1 MNVKVLAA
9 GGGGPQS
16 SAPAAAL
23 AALRDPAAPC
33 TWIHASASEEI
44 FAALESFGLSDVAI
58 RSLRSGPPERP
69 RVEDY
74 SDHAYVSL
82 FAASTPTLIDDSV
95 GAAVENKTEVEVE
108 PEVGAEDRS
117 SAPPDYLP
125 PLQDIRAFLG
135 ANWLITVGEV
145 DEADYL
151 ELCAHMERQVF
162 ARERGASFLLFFFL
176 EWAVGTLYPVL
187 DDLGDRVDDLE
198 DLVVSEDR
206 TVSMQTLF
214 RLKRDLVELRRRVAP
229 LRDLMQRLDSLEVSL
244 VDRAVEVYFRDLHD
258 DVLRVIELL
267 DTYRDILS
275 SALDLHLTT
284 VNNRLSEIMK
294 RLTVV
299 ATIFMPLT
307 FITGFFGMNFRR
319 LPFEDIAW
327 FTSAVLLMIVIPVAM
342 FAYFRRKEWW

>member
-108 PEVGAEDRS
+108 PEVGAETGLGSARLSPSFAGYSGFSGSQLAHHCGRGGRGGLPRAVRAHGAAGVRS
-117 SAPPDYLP
+117 
-125 PLQDIRAFLG
+125 G
-135 ANWLITVGEV
+135 ARGVVPAVLFPGVGGG
-145 DEADYL
+145 D
-151 ELCAHMERQVF
+151 
-162 ARERGASFLLFFFL
+162 
-176 EWAVGTLYPVL
+176 AVPVL

-206 TVSMQTLF
+206 TVSDADAVPAQAGP
-214 RLKRDLVELRRRVAP
+214 VELRRRVAP

-294 RLTVV
+294 RLTAV

-307 FITGFFGMNFRR
+307 FITGFFGMNFRKTT
-319 LPFEDIAW
+319 L
-327 FTSAVLLMIVIPVAM
+327 
-342 FAYFRRKEWW
+342 